1 MGLLPF
7 RKAMRYLFSLLF
19 LSCAAA
25 QPPSAPT
32 TYLLRGGTIHTI
44 SGPVIENGSV
54 LIRDGKIVGV
64 GKDLPA
70 PDGAKVIDVS
80 GQQVYPGMIDSGSM
94 LGLADFGADNAARE
108 ASEPGGTNP
117 QLRALSAINPSSD
130 LFEVSRSNG
139 VTSVITMP
147 DGDLISGQLAMIH
160 LDGGTNE
167 EMAVLPE
174 AGIHLRFPAIETT
187 PPPAHDVND
196 DDEPKTAIEIERI
209 PYSEAKAAYLAK
221 MDELNS
227 FFDDARRYWKAKQA
241 HTQGLEENR
250 KFEAMIPVF
259 EGRTPMFVTA
269 LREQAIREAIDFAGR
284 QKIHIILADPYEA
297 YKVLDL
303 IKARNIPVVLGPTNT
318 LPLDRDDDYDR
329 SFTTPGELFRAGIKF
344 SIASFSASR
353 SRNIPYEAAAAVPY
367 GLPHDEAYKAV
378 SLNAAE
384 IFGLSK
390 KLGSIDEGKVADLI
404 ITDGDP
410 LEARTQLKQLFING
424 KPVDLETRQK
434 KLYEKYLAR
443 P

>member
-1 MGLLPF
+1 
-7 RKAMRYLFSLLF
+7 MRYILLF
-19 LSCAAA
+19 MLAGSLAG
-25 QPPSAPT
+25 QPQPQPNSA
-32 TYLLRGGTIHTI
+32 YLLRGGTIHTI
-44 SGPVIENGSV
+44 SGPVIENGSI

-70 PDGAKVIDVS
+70 PEGVTVVDVT

-94 LGLADFGADNAARE
+94 LGLPDSASPDAAKDATE
-108 ASEPGGTNP
+108 LGGINP
-117 QLRALSAINPSSD
+117 QLRALTAVNPGSD
-130 LFEVSRSNG
+130 ALEVSRANG

-160 LDGGTNE
+160 LDGGTND
-167 EMAVLPE
+167 EMAVLPS

-187 PPPAHDVND
+187 PIPSHDVND
-196 DDEPKTAIEIERI
+196 DEEPKTAVDIERI
-209 PYSEAKAAYLAK
+209 PFSEALETYLARLN
-221 MDELNS
+221 ELNK
-227 FFDDARRYWKAKQA
+227 FFDDARYYWDSKRKGAQV
-241 HTQGLEENR
+241 LPENR

-259 EGRTPMFVTA
+259 EGKTPLFVTA
-269 LREQAIREAIDFAGR
+269 VREKEIREAIEFADR
-284 QKIHIILADPYEA
+284 QKIRIILADPYEA

-303 IKARNIPVVLGPTNT
+303 IKAHNIPVVLGPTNT

-329 SFTTPGELFRAGIKF
+329 SFTTPGELFKAGIKF
-344 SIASFSASR
+344 SIASFSTSR
-353 SRNIPYEAAAAVPY
+353 SRNIPYEAGAAVAY

-410 LEARTQLKQLFING
+410 MEARTQLKRLFING
-424 KPVDLETRQK
+424 KPVDLESRQK
-434 KLYEKYLAR
+434 MLYEKYMKR
-443 P
+443 K